1 MRRKFRTRRWGE
13 RARVAVA
20 RSDGPSPSAYL
31 VGSTS
36 RLADLN
42 ATRWVLL
49 SNPEFKCPSTEG
61 ENDESRNHVVDAIA
75 TGPISG
81 KDLPDASQR
90 RMPTQGILPGG
101 S

>member
-1 MRRKFRTRRWGE
+1 MRRKIPHQAMGVS
-13 RARVAVA
+13 ARVSLWHDPMGRRRFGAA
-20 RSDGPSPSAYL
+20 LCHSAYL

-81 KDLPDASQR
+81 KDFPDAS
-90 RMPTQGILPGG
+90 
-101 S
+101 